1 MADGN
6 LVHQSGTQKGAV
18 VFGPSVYDLPLLPFE
33 KELIKTIGLTEEE
46 YRKFAAEVRRK
57 GMVRPAEYEHIPDVI
72 NGDPGTIA
80 LISLGVSLLVTGAAY
95 LLMPKPKMPEAPK
108 RSQLDLGSVNT
119 GNRFTQS
126 RGFDTLNELADYGSP
141 VPIIFGLYDEAS
153 KVGGMLVTPKLV
165 WSRMF
170 SHGTQQSAKLMFVV
184 GEQGVED
191 DERPDGIA
199 PPDLEGIFLG
209 NKALDVVH
217 EDFFAFYWKR
227 NTTVSG
233 RSRIRGSNL
242 VYGTQGGPD
251 SGDPSED
258 AASEDDMF
266 MCPSNVVEKSE
277 DFCHAYSPANNT
289 QFGMFGA
296 IPNGNGYRVNYETV
310 PILDGTENTAARAL
324 VLRRIKI
331 VGDKDL
337 NIDIEKG
344 DLLDKVRNQDQEGE
358 GRQYSPGMGLVKLL
372 EKDAN
377 NEVSNEITV
386 DDDYSEGTIRAVV
399 GVKAGDDVIFEINPS
414 ATKIPQNR
422 YKRSKNKGGE
432 SVDDINSTVEA
443 EQIAADAAM
452 QLGERFAIGN
462 TVWKVVDRAL
472 ERYEPGDDKNQFIT
486 LRCLD
491 SDESRQ
497 RTVGLVSRKNV
508 IEPSKHFIAD
518 DGGVGAA
525 FFPLT
530 SVATGLVRNNR
541 PAVVTEIGLRS
552 KVFQRL
558 NGICAFNTIPS
569 PSELAEFEDEEIQV
583 RSGTF
588 TGTIKRSSV
597 FQVFVRQAGLDEN
610 GDAFIFQRIDHYF
623 VVTGSRPVDQ
633 YNFIRFVHPQGL
645 AELEFKFVSIPASEL
660 RSLGDDQPIL
670 RLTASAESLVRKNAD
685 VPGLGSFGIV
695 FAGTE
700 STKGQIKKNKEF
712 IRNPTTTAVDG
723 TSDIPQ
729 SISRSTNLPQDTEAD
744 IETVEAIQRIKNI
757 SNDDANITT
766 GKNGAFFHEIFGS
779 CDDDPINEGG
789 VKTLQTRESLGGS
802 KWIVVK
808 WTVRK
813 RRLDADHYARSRT
826 NNRVTFTWGFVSC
839 DVVGSSDQFR
849 VGNEIDFKRG
859 LGSTED
865 GGSQDAY
872 TSSNPFALNH
882 PQGTLEFSGQRYR
895 VTDTDVQANPIGRS
909 QAYYYELFG
918 DAGSLNIGQ
927 AKTITHSVTKGS
939 KTIEIEMTST
949 VKEQVDHFSGETQ
962 GWNHPEQNQMVVK
975 RNGTTDDW
983 EQGEKY
989 DDLVTVSSSNP
1000 YITAYSQVG
1009 FRYVIGNVGKQ
1020 DVDAIPEGDTEFEGQ
1035 SQYADMSLYRGL
1047 VQKSNESEPEHTIV
1061 YVNEVIPN
1069 VDQDGES
1076 RAPQYNNLTI
1086 AGLSLKASRN
1096 FVSLDQIRVWL
1107 GSGLHVKRL
1116 HPDLS
1121 VYDLGGNTVNGNA
1134 LGPSNLFTDLVF
1146 YMLTDGMGGA
1156 GQLLKMDKDD
1166 PKLLN
1171 QDDFVETSRFLHA
1184 QKLFFNGVV
1193 GDRTNLRQYI
1203 TDVAP
1208 YFLCNFVI
1216 MDGKFSLKP
1225 AIPHMADSGQINLG
1239 PVPIDQLF
1247 TAGNILEDSF
1257 KLEYLRSEER
1267 RPFKAVMRYRQETK
1281 NKLPEEK
1288 VVEVKLTDQEG
1299 LLPQE
1304 QFDLTQFCT
1313 SEEHAI
1319 KVAKYFLGIRDL
1331 VSHTI
1336 SFSTTVHGLNLRAG
1350 SYIKVATTVTPYSN
1364 ANNGTVSSTGAVT
1377 SVEELADGTYDVTFF
1392 KTGSDDVENG
1402 EMQVSGGQVADST
1415 FHDSVFTIRNEK
1427 VSQNVYI
1434 VEQLTF
1440 SEEGTVD
1447 IIASEHPCDDDGV
1460 SELAKLVAGNSFTIQ
1475 S

>member
-1 MADGN
+1 
-6 LVHQSGTQKGAV
+6 V
-18 VFGPSVYDLPLLPFE
+18 VFGPSVYELPLLPFE
-33 KELIKTIGLTEEE
+33 KELIKTIGITEEE
-46 YRKFAAEVRRK
+46 YRRFAAEVRRK
-57 GMVRPAEYEHIPDVI
+57 GVVRPAEYEHLPDIQATGFAETFLI
-72 NGDPGTIA
+72 NLA
-80 LISLGVSLLVTGAAY
+80 ISLVLTGVAY
-95 LLMPKPKMPEAPK
+95 LLTPKPKMPEASK
-108 RSQLDLGSVNT
+108 RSQLDLGSVNA

-126 RGFDTLNELADYGSP
+126 RGFDTLNELADYGAP
-141 VPIIFGLYDEAS
+141 VPIIFGLYNEALRI
-153 KVGGMLVTPKLV
+153 GGMLVTPKLV

-209 NKALDVVH
+209 NNALDIIH
-217 EDFFAFYWKR
+217 KDFFAFYWKR

-233 RSRIRGSNL
+233 RSRIRAANL
-242 VYGTQGGPD
+242 FYGTQGGSD
-251 SGDPSED
+251 SGDPSGD
-258 AASEDDMF
+258 VASDDDVF
-266 MCPSNVVEKSE
+266 LCPSNVADKNP

-310 PILDGTENTAARAL
+310 PIIDGTKNPQARAL
-324 VLRRIKI
+324 TLRRIKI

-337 NIDIEKG
+337 NIDIGKKE
-344 DLLDKVRNQDQEGE
+344 LLDDVRDQRQEGE
-358 GRQYSPGMGLVKLL
+358 GRQYSPGMGLVKLI
-372 EKDAN
+372 KTN
-377 NEVSNEITV
+377 NGGTITV
-386 DDDYSEGTIRAVV
+386 DGDYPEGTRRAVV
-399 GVKAGDDVIFEINPS
+399 NVSANDELIFEINPH
-414 ATKIPQNR
+414 ATKIPEDR
-422 YKRSKNKGGE
+422 YKREKNRGGE
-432 SVDDINSTVEA
+432 SVDDINATVEA
-443 EQIAADAAM
+443 EQIAADNAM
-452 QLGERFAIGN
+452 QFGERFAIGN
-462 TVWKVVDRAL
+462 TIWKVVDRAL
-472 ERYEPGDDKNQFIT
+472 ERYEPDDDKNQLIT

-491 SDESRQ
+491 LDESRQ
-497 RTVGLVSRKNV
+497 QTVGLVSRKNV
-508 IEPSKHFIAD
+508 IKPSKHFIAD
-518 DGGVGAA
+518 EGGVGAA

-558 NGICAFNTIPS
+558 NGICAFNTIPTTT
-569 PSELAEFEDEEIQV
+569 ELRDFEDAEVQV

-645 AELEFKFVSIPASEL
+645 AELEFKFVGIPASEL

-670 RLTASAESLVRKNAD
+670 RLTASADSLVRKNAD
-685 VPGLGSFGIV
+685 VPGLGSLGIV

-700 STKGQIKKNKEF
+700 STKGSIRLNKEF
-712 IRNPTTTAVDG
+712 IRNPTTTAVDR
-723 TSDIPQ
+723 TTDIPQ

-744 IETVEAIQRIKNI
+744 IETVEAIQREANI
-757 SNDDANITT
+757 SNSNAITS

-779 CDDDPINEGG
+779 CDGDSINVGG
-789 VKTLQTRESLGGS
+789 VKTLQTRESLGAN

-808 WTVRK
+808 WTVK
-813 RRLDADHYARSRT
+813 KTALPDTHYARDRL
-826 NNRVTFTWGFVSC
+826 NDRVLTTWAFVSC
-839 DVVGSSDQFR
+839 DVVGSSDQFK
-849 VGNEIDFKRG
+849 VNDLIEFKRG
-859 LGSTED
+859 LGSTEY
-865 GGSQDAY
+865 GGSTTAY
-872 TSSNPFALNH
+872 TDSNPFALNH
-882 PQGTLEFSGQRYR
+882 PQATMTFSGQRYR
-895 VTDTDVQANPIGRS
+895 VTDTDVQANPLGRS
-909 QAYYYELFG
+909 QGYYYELFG
-918 DAGSLNIGQ
+918 DAGNLNIGQ
-927 AKTITHSVTKGS
+927 SKTITHSVTVGS
-939 KTIEIEMTST
+939 KTIELEMTST
-949 VKEQVDHFSGETQ
+949 VKEQVNHFSGETQ
-962 GWNHPEQNQMVVK
+962 GWNHPEQNQLVV
-975 RNGTTDDW
+975 NQSGTTGNW
-983 EQGEKY
+983 EQGETY
-989 DDLVTVSSSNP
+989 EDLVSVSSSNP
-1000 YITAYSQVG
+1000 YVTAYSQVG
-1009 FRYVIGNVGKQ
+1009 FRYVIGDVGKR
-1020 DVDAIPEGDTEFEGQ
+1020 DVEAIPTGDTEFESQ

-1061 YVNEVIPN
+1061 YVNEVMPN
-1069 VDQDGES
+1069 VNQDGES

-1096 FVSLDQIRVWL
+1096 FVSLDQMRVWL

-1121 VYDLGGNTVNGNA
+1121 VYDLGGNIVNGNA

-1239 PVPIDQLF
+1239 PVPIEQLF
-1247 TAGNILEDSF
+1247 TAGNILEDSY

-1288 VVEVKLTDQEG
+1288 IVEVKLPNQEG

-1319 KVAKYFLGIRDL
+1319 KVAKYFLGIRKL

-1336 SFSTTVHGLNLRAG
+1336 SFSTTVHGLSLRAG
-1350 SYIKVATTVTPYSN
+1350 SYIKVITEATPYSA
-1364 ANNGTVSSTGAVT
+1364 ANTGTVNSSGVVT
-1377 SVEELADGTYDVTFF
+1377 SISELADGTHDVSFF
-1392 KTGSDDVENG
+1392 KTGSEDVEEG
-1402 EMQVSGGQVADST
+1402 TMQVSGGVVADST
-1415 FHDSVFTIRNEK
+1415 FHDIVFTIKNTT
-1427 VSQNVYI
+1427 VSQNVYV

-1447 IIASEHPCDDDGV
+1447 IVASEHPCDDDGV
-1460 SELAKLVAGNSFTIQ
+1460 SELAKLIAGDSVITVR

>member
-1 MADGN
+1 M
-6 LVHQSGTQKGAV
+6 

-33 KELIKTIGLTEEE
+33 KELIKTIGITEEE
-46 YRKFAAEVRRK
+46 YRKFAAEVRQK
-57 GMVRPAEYEHIPDVI
+57 GVVRPAEYEHIPDVVAGPDGGVILI
-72 NGDPGTIA
+72 NLA
-80 LISLGVSLLVTGAAY
+80 ISLVLTGVAY
-95 LLMPKPKMPEAPK
+95 LLTPKPKMPEASK
-108 RSQLDLGSVNT
+108 RSQLDLGSVNA

-126 RGFDTLNELADYGSP
+126 RGFETLNELADYGAP

-184 GEQGVED
+184 GEQGVDD

-209 NKALDVVH
+209 NNALDIIH

-233 RSRIRGSNL
+233 RSRIRASNL
-242 VYGTQGGPD
+242 VHGTQGGSD
-251 SGDPSED
+251 SGDPSGD
-258 AASEDDMF
+258 VASDDDMF
-266 MCPSNVVEKSE
+266 LCPSNVADKSP

-296 IPNGNGYRVNYETV
+296 IPNGSGYRVNYETV

-324 VLRRIKI
+324 TIRRIKI

-337 NIDIEKG
+337 NVDIEKG
-344 DLLDKVRNQDQEGE
+344 DLLDKVRKQDQEGE
-358 GRQYSPGMGLVKLL
+358 GRQYSPGMGLVTLL
-372 EKDAN
+372 EKNAN
-377 NEVSNEITV
+377 NEVTNEITI
-386 DDDYSEGTIRAVV
+386 DGDYPEGTLKAVV
-399 GVKAGDDVIFEINPS
+399 GVKAGDDVIFEINS
-414 ATKIPQNR
+414 NATKIPKDR
-422 YKRSKNKGGE
+422 YQRSKNKGGE

-443 EQIAADAAM
+443 EQIAADDAM
-452 QLGERFAIGN
+452 QLGEKFAIGN

-472 ERYEPGDDKNQFIT
+472 VRYEPSGESNQLIT
-486 LRCLD
+486 LRCLG

-497 RTVGLVSRKNV
+497 QTVGLVSRKNV

-518 DGGVGAA
+518 EGGVGAA
-525 FFPLT
+525 FFPIT

-558 NGICAFNTIPS
+558 NGICAFNTIPL
-569 PSELAEFEDEEIQV
+569 PDELNDFEDEEIQV
-583 RSGTF
+583 RSGTY

-597 FQVFVRQAGLDEN
+597 FQVFVRQAGLDKN

-645 AELEFKFVSIPASEL
+645 AELEFKFVGVPASEL

-685 VPGLGSFGIV
+685 VPGLGSFEIV
-695 FAGTE
+695 FAGTQA
-700 STKGQIKKNKEF
+700 TKGQIRKNKEF
-712 IRNPTTTAVDG
+712 IRNPETTVVSG
-723 TSDIPQ
+723 TGGIPQ
-729 SISRSTNLPQDTEAD
+729 SVSRSTNLPQDTEAD
-744 IETVEAIQRIKNI
+744 VVTVEAIERKHNI
-757 SNDDANITT
+757 SNDDINITT

-779 CDDDPINEGG
+779 CDDDPINVGG
-789 VKTLQTRESLGGS
+789 IKTLQTRESLGGS
-802 KWIVVK
+802 KWIVLK

-813 RRLDADHYARSRT
+813 GNLDANHYARSRT
-826 NNRVTFTWGFVSC
+826 NNRVFTTWNFVSC
-839 DVVGSSDQFR
+839 EVVGSSDQFTK
-849 VGNEIDFKRG
+849 GEDIEFKRG

-865 GGSQDAY
+865 GGSQTAY

-882 PQGTLEFSGQRYR
+882 PGATMTFSGQRYK
-895 VTDTDVQANPIGRS
+895 VTDVEKQANPLGRN

-918 DAGSLNIGQ
+918 DAGSLSIGKQ
-927 AKTITHSVTKGS
+927 KTITRTVTVGS
-939 KTIEIEMTST
+939 KAIEVEMTSS
-949 VKEQVDHFSGETQ
+949 VKQQVNHFSGETQ
-962 GWNHPEQNQMVVK
+962 GWNHPNPNQLVVK
-975 RNGTTDDW
+975 ESGTTGVW
-983 EQGEKY
+983 EQGETY
-989 DDLVTVSSSNP
+989 NDLVSVSASNP
-1000 YITAYSQVG
+1000 YITAYSEVG
-1009 FRYVIGNVGKQ
+1009 FRYVIG
-1020 DVDAIPEGDTEFEGQ
+1020 DVNEVDADAIPTGDTEFESQ
-1035 SQYADMSLYRGL
+1035 SQYADLSLYRSL
-1047 VQKSNESEPEHTIV
+1047 VQKSNESEPEHSIV
-1061 YVNEVIPN
+1061 YVNEVLLNEKTP
-1069 VDQDGES
+1069 EYS
-1076 RAPQYNNLTI
+1076 HLTI

-1096 FVSLDQIRVWL
+1096 FTSLDQIRVWL

-1121 VYDLGGNTVNGNA
+1121 VYNLGDAPANGDA

-1146 YMLTDGMGGA
+1146 YLLTDDRAGA
-1156 GQLLKMDKDD
+1156 GELLKIDKDN

-1171 QDDFVETSRFLHA
+1171 EDDFIETSRFLHA

-1193 GDRTNLRQYI
+1193 GDRANLRQYI

-1225 AIPHMADSGQINLG
+1225 AIPHMADSGQINTG

-1267 RPFKAVMRYRQETK
+1267 RPFKAVMRYREEAK

-1288 VVEVKLTDQEG
+1288 VVEVNLQDQEG

-1313 SEEHAI
+1313 SKEHAI

-1392 KTGSDDVENG
+1392 KTGSDDVEDG
-1402 EMQVSGGQVADST
+1402 EMQVSDGQVADST
-1415 FHDSVFTIRNEK
+1415 FHDSVFTLRNEK

-1447 IIASEHPCDDDGV
+1447 IVASEHPCDDDGV
-1460 SELAKLVAGNSFTIQ
+1460 SELAKLVAGDSFTIQ
-1475 S
+1475 P

>member
-6 LVHQSGTQKGAV
+6 LVRQPQAGKSSV
-18 VFGPSVYDLPLLPFE
+18 VYGPSVYDVPLLPFE
-33 KELIKTIGLTEEE
+33 RQLIETIGITEEE
-46 YRKFAAEVRRK
+46 YRTFSAEARRR
-57 GMVRPAEYEHIPDVI
+57 GAVRPAEYAHIPEILNTGEPTTTAILV
-72 NGDPGTIA
+72 NLA
-80 LISLGVSLLVTGAAY
+80 ISLVLTGVAY
-95 LLMPKPKMPEAPK
+95 LLTPKPKMPEASK
-108 RSQLDLGSVNT
+108 RSQLDLGSVNA

-126 RGFDTLNELADYGSP
+126 RGFESLNELADYGAP
-141 VPIIFGLYDEAS
+141 VPIIFGLYNEALR
-153 KVGGMLVTPKLV
+153 VGGMLVTPKLV

-199 PPDLEGIFLG
+199 SPDLEGIFLG
-209 NKALDVVH
+209 NNALDVIH
-217 EDFFAFYWKR
+217 QDFFAFYWKR
-227 NTTVSG
+227 NTTVSTV
-233 RSRIRGSNL
+233 SRIRAANL
-242 VYGTQGGPD
+242 VYGTQGGSG
-251 SGDPSED
+251 SGDPSGD
-258 AASEDDMF
+258 VAADDDMF
-266 MCPSNVVEKSE
+266 LCPSNVADKSP

-289 QFGMFGA
+289 RFGMFGA

-310 PILDGTENTAARAL
+310 PIIDGTENNQAHAL
-324 VLRRIKI
+324 TLRRIKI

-337 NIDIEKG
+337 NINIGDE
-344 DLLDKVRNQDQEGE
+344 DLLKKVRKQDQEGE
-358 GRQYSPGMGLVKLL
+358 GRQYSPRMGLVKLI
-372 EKDAN
+372 KRN
-377 NEVSNEITV
+377 NGGEVTV
-386 DDDYSEGTIRAVV
+386 DSNYPGQLRAEVEV
-399 GVKAGDDVIFEINPS
+399 RSNDKLIFQIDPS
-414 ATKIPQNR
+414 KIPLDKYQ
-422 YKRSKNKGGE
+422 RSKNRGGE
-432 SVDDINSTVEA
+432 KVDDINSTVEA
-443 EQIAADAAM
+443 EQIAADDAM

-462 TVWKVVDRAL
+462 TLWKVVDRAL
-472 ERYEPGDDKNQFIT
+472 ERYEPDDNKSQFIT

-497 RTVGLVSRKNV
+497 RTVGLVSRTKV
-508 IEPSKHFIAD
+508 IQPSQDFIAD
-518 DGGVGAA
+518 EGGVGAA

-530 SVATGLVRNNR
+530 SIATGLVRNNR

-558 NGICAFNTIPS
+558 NGICAFNTIPT
-569 PSELAEFEDEEIQV
+569 PGELDDFEDKEVQV

-588 TGTIKRSSV
+588 TGAIKRSSV

-610 GDAFIFQRIDHYF
+610 GNAFIFQRIDHYF

-633 YNFIRFVHPQGL
+633 YNFIRFVHPQDFEPT
-645 AELEFKFVSIPASEL
+645 ELEFKFVGIPASEL

-670 RLTASAESLVRKNAD
+670 RLTASAESLIRKNAD

-700 STKGQIKKNKEF
+700 SKKGQIEKNKEF
-712 IRNPTTTAVDG
+712 IRNPQTTASAG
-723 TSDIPQ
+723 TTDIPQ
-729 SISRSTNLPQDTEAD
+729 SVARSIALPQDTEAD
-744 IETVEAIQRIKNI
+744 VVMAKAIQREANI
-757 SNDDANITT
+757 SNNDSIGI

-779 CDDDPINEGG
+779 CDADSTNVGG
-789 VKTLQTRESLGGS
+789 TKSLQTRESLGTG

-813 RRLDADHYARSRT
+813 TALSASHYARV
-826 NNRVTFTWGFVSC
+826 NNGVNNTWAFVGC
-839 DVVGSSDQFR
+839 DVIGSSDQFN
-849 VGNEIDFKRG
+849 VNDVIEFKRG

-865 GGSQDAY
+865 GGSTAAY
-872 TSSNPFALNH
+872 TSSNPFVPNH
-882 PQGTLEFSGQRYR
+882 PDGTMTFSGQRYR
-895 VTDTDVQANPIGRS
+895 VTDTDRQANPLGRS

-918 DAGSLNIGQ
+918 DAGNLNIGQ
-927 AKTITHSVTKGS
+927 S
-939 KTIEIEMTST
+939 KTIIRNYTVGAKTLRVSMTST

-962 GWNHPEQNQMVVK
+962 GWNHPGDQISVEQD
-975 RNGTTDDW
+975 GTTDGWKQD
-983 EQGEKY
+983 ETFE
-989 DDLVTVSSSNP
+989 DIVTVSASNP
-1000 YITAYSQVG
+1000 YITAYGQVG
-1009 FRYVIGNVGKQ
+1009 FRYVVGDIKK
-1020 DVDAIPEGDTEFEGQ
+1020 VDPQAVLTGDTEFESQ
-1035 SQYADMSLYRGL
+1035 SQYADLSLYRGL
-1047 VQKSNESEPEHTIV
+1047 VQKSNESEPEHSIV
-1061 YVNEVIPN
+1061 YVNEVMPN
-1069 VDQDGES
+1069 VDENGES

-1096 FVSLDQIRVWL
+1096 FVSLDQMRVWL

-1121 VYDLGGNTVNGNA
+1121 VYNLGDAPANGDA

-1156 GQLLKMDKDD
+1156 GQLLKIDKDD
-1166 PKLLN
+1166 PKLLDQN
-1171 QDDFVETSRFLHA
+1171 DFIETSRFLHA

-1239 PVPIDQLF
+1239 PVPIEQLF
-1247 TAGNILEDSF
+1247 TAGNILEDSY

-1267 RPFKAVMRYRQETK
+1267 RPFKAVMRYRKETK

-1288 VVEVKLTDQEG
+1288 IVEVKLPDQGG

-1319 KVAKYFLGIRDL
+1319 KVAKYFLGIRKL

-1336 SFSTTVHGLNLRAG
+1336 SFSTTVHGLSLRAG
-1350 SYIKVATTVTPYSN
+1350 SYIKVITEATPYSA
-1364 ANNGTVSSTGAVT
+1364 ANTGTVNSSGVVT
-1377 SVEELADGTYDVTFF
+1377 SISELADGEHNVSYF
-1392 KTGSDDVENG
+1392 KTGSEDVEEG
-1402 EMQVSGGQVADST
+1402 IMQVSGGVVADST
-1415 FHDSVFTIRNEK
+1415 FHGTVFTIKNTT
-1427 VSQNVYI
+1427 VSQNVYV

-1447 IIASEHPCDDDGV
+1447 IVASEHPCDDDGV
-1460 SELAKLVAGNSFTIQ
+1460 SELAKLVAGDSVITVR

>member
-6 LVHQSGTQKGAV
+6 LVRQSNVGKGSV
-18 VFGPSVYDLPLLPFE
+18 VFGPSVYDVPLLPYE
-33 KELIKTIGLTEEE
+33 KELIKTIGITEEE
-46 YRKFAAEVRRK
+46 YRRFAAEVRRK
-57 GMVRPAEYEHIPDVI
+57 GLVRPAEYAHIPDIRCEPATTTAILV
-72 NGDPGTIA
+72 NLA
-80 LISLGVSLLVTGAAY
+80 ISLVLTGVAY
-95 LLMPKPKMPEAPK
+95 LLTPKPKMPEASK
-108 RSQLDLGSVNT
+108 RSQLDLGSVNA

-126 RGFDTLNELADYGSP
+126 RGFDTLNELADYGAP

-199 PPDLEGIFLG
+199 NPDLEGIFLG
-209 NKALDVVH
+209 NNALDVIH

-233 RSRIRGSNL
+233 RSRIRASNL
-242 VYGTQGGPD
+242 VHGTQGGSD
-251 SGDPSED
+251 SGDPSGD
-258 AASEDDMF
+258 VASDDDMF
-266 MCPSNVVEKSE
+266 LCPSNVADKSP

-289 QFGMFGA
+289 QFGVFGA

-310 PILDGTENTAARAL
+310 PIIDGTENSQAHAL
-324 VLRRIKI
+324 TLRRIKI
-331 VGDKDL
+331 VGDKDR
-337 NIDIEKG
+337 NIDIGDE
-344 DLLDKVRNQDQEGE
+344 DLLKEVRKQDQDGE
-358 GRQYSPGMGLVKLL
+358 GRQYSPGMGLVKLI
-372 EKDAN
+372 KRN
-377 NEVSNEITV
+377 NGGTVTV
-386 DDDYSEGTIRAVV
+386 DGDYPEGTLRAVV
-399 GVKAGDDVIFEINPS
+399 DVRANDELVFEINP
-414 ATKIPQNR
+414 TKIPKNR
-422 YKRSKNKGGE
+422 YQRSNNRGGE
-432 SVDDINSTVEA
+432 NIDDINATVEA
-443 EQIAADAAM
+443 EQIAADDAM

-462 TVWKVVDRAL
+462 TIWKVVDRAL
-472 ERYEPGDDKNQFIT
+472 ERYEPDDNKSQFIT

-508 IEPSKHFIAD
+508 IEPSKYFIAD
-518 DGGVGAA
+518 EGGVGAA

-558 NGICAFNTIPS
+558 NGICAFNTIPT
-569 PSELAEFEDEEIQV
+569 PGELDDFEDEEVQV

-588 TGTIKRSSV
+588 TGVIKRSSV

-633 YNFIRFVHPQGL
+633 YNFIRFVHPQNLG
-645 AELEFKFVSIPASEL
+645 ELEFKFVGIPASEL

-670 RLTASAESLVRKNAD
+670 RLTASADSLVRKNAD

-723 TSDIPQ
+723 TTDIPQ

-744 IETVEAIQRIKNI
+744 IETVEAIQREANI
-757 SNDDANITT
+757 SNSDAITS

-779 CDDDPINEGG
+779 CDDDPINVGG
-789 VKTLQTRESLGGS
+789 VKTLQTRESLGAS

-808 WTVRK
+808 WTVQK
-813 RRLDADHYARSRT
+813 TALSETHYARSRS
-826 NNRVTFTWGFVSC
+826 NNRVFNTWAFVSC
-839 DVVGSSDQFR
+839 DVVGSSDQFK
-849 VGNEIDFKRG
+849 VNDVIEFKRG

-865 GGSQDAY
+865 GGSTDAY

-882 PQGTLEFSGQRYR
+882 PDATMTFSGQRYR

-927 AKTITHSVTKGS
+927 SNTITHSVTVGS

-949 VKEQVDHFSGETQ
+949 VKEQINHFSGETQ
-962 GWNHPEQNQMVVK
+962 GWNHPEQNQMVVSES
-975 RNGTTDDW
+975 GTTGDW
-983 EQGEKY
+983 EQGETY
-989 DDLVTVSSSNP
+989 EDLVSVSSSNP
-1000 YITAYSQVG
+1000 YVTAYSQVG
-1009 FRYVIGNVGKQ
+1009 FTYVIGNVGKR
-1020 DVDAIPEGDTEFEGQ
+1020 DVEAIPIGDTEFESQ
-1035 SQYADMSLYRGL
+1035 SQYADMSLYRSL
-1047 VQKSNESEPEHTIV
+1047 VQKSNESEPEHSIV
-1061 YVNEVIPN
+1061 YVNEVISN

-1096 FVSLDQIRVWL
+1096 FVSLDQMRVWL

-1121 VYDLGGNTVNGNA
+1121 VYDLGGNIVNGNA

-1247 TAGNILEDSF
+1247 TAGNILEDSY

-1288 VVEVKLTDQEG
+1288 VVEVKLPKQEG

-1313 SEEHAI
+1313 SKEHAI
-1319 KVAKYFLGIRDL
+1319 KVAKYFLGIRKL

-1350 SYIKVATTVTPYSN
+1350 SYIKVITTSSPYN
-1364 ANNGTVSSTGAVT
+1364 TANNGTISSAGAVT

-1392 KTGSDDVENG
+1392 KSGSEDVEDG

-1415 FHDSVFTIRNEK
+1415 FHDSVFTVKNET
-1427 VSQNVYI
+1427 VSQNVYV

-1440 SEEGTVD
+1440 SQEGTVD
-1447 IIASEHPCDDDGV
+1447 IVASEHPCDDDGV
-1460 SELAKLVAGNSFTIQ
+1460 SELAKLVAGDSVITVG